1 MIDSIGTSGYSASMM
16 SGMRQRTSPEPD
28 KISEKLL
35 AKADADS
42 DGIISK
48 SEFTSLF
55 ETSESSDSESIDGLF
70 SQMDS
75 DGDGSVTTE
84 EASIAISD
92 LLIQQMQ
99 QQGMGNNMPPPPP
112 PPANGEGQNAE
123 ELISSSDTDEDGSL
137 DLSEFTEALKHPGE
151 NEDSSRISSL
161 FNDAD
166 ADGDGKV
173 TQEELQAAMDNHHSK
188 TQEEDDGQDTTASSS
203 DQISKLVQ
211 AMLQQYQT
219 NNEEISSILKLQA

>member
-1 MIDSIGTSGYSASMM
+1 MIDGIGTSGYSASMM
-16 SGMRQRTSPEPD
+16 SGMRQRMAPDPD

-35 AKADADS
+35 AKVDADS
-42 DGIISK
+42 DGNISK

-112 PPANGEGQNAE
+112 PANGEGKSAE
-123 ELISSSDTDEDGSL
+123 ELISSADTDEDGSL
-137 DLSEFTEALKHPGE
+137 NLSEFTEALKHPGD
-151 NEDSSRISSL
+151 NEDSSQINSL
-161 FNDAD
+161 FSDAD

-173 TQEELQAAMDNHHSK
+173 TQDELQAAMDNHHSK
-188 TQEEDDGQDTTASSS
+188 HQQGDAGEDETTSSS
-203 DQISKLVQ
+203 EQISNLVQ

-219 NNEEISSILKLQA
+219 NNNGEISSILELQA